1 MKARKKGRTL
11 RNVRPDPSQTARPNR
26 PFSLLIKPAG
36 PDCNLQC
43 RYCFYLP
50 KLQLFGAETGHRM
63 SDEVLEQ
70 LVRGYMS
77 TPQPTYAFNWQGGEP
92 TLMGLDFFKRAI
104 ELQHLYAPRGST
116 LTNTIQTNGTLL
128 DGDWSDFIARNRI
141 LTGVSLDGPEEIHNE
156 YRLDAA
162 GHGSFDKVM
171 TGIEHLRS
179 SGAEFNTLSMVTAAV
194 AERAQ
199 EMFDFFLRNKFNHQQ
214 YIPCVEFDADGAPL
228 KYTVSSEGWGGF
240 LVELFHA
247 WYPRKVRR
255 VSIRNFDNIVNFL
268 AAGEYS
274 SCTMRGKCDQ
284 YFVVEYNGNVY
295 PCDFFVEPE
304 WKLGNIME
312 DEWAHFVRSPLY
324 HRFGAMKSR
333 WNQTCNECPY
343 LHLCSGD
350 CPKMRYAAGRDP
362 SSLSYLCS
370 GHRHFFDNTID
381 KFMDLSRGVQHNLRT
396 NQPGF
401 TGVGMPPYKLSSED
415 PCFCGSGKK
424 LKNCHGVVD

>member
-1 MKARKKGRTL
+1 MKSSKAQSAARGGI
-11 RNVRPDPSQTARPNR
+11 QTAK

-36 PDCNLQC
+36 PDCNLRC

-50 KLQLFGAETGHRM
+50 KLQLFGAEKAHRM

-104 ELQHLYAPRGST
+104 ELQRLYAPRGST
-116 LTNTIQTNGTLL
+116 VTNTIQTNGTLL
-128 DGDWSDFIARNRI
+128 DGDWSNFIARNRI
-141 LTGVSLDGPEEIHNE
+141 LVGVSLDGPEDIHNA

-179 SGAEFNTLSMVTAAV
+179 SGAEFNILSMVTGAG

-199 EMFDFFLRNKFNHQQ
+199 EIFDFFLRNKFNHQQ

-284 YFVVEYNGNVY
+284 YFVLEHNGNVY
-295 PCDFFVEPE
+295 PCDFFVEPQ
-304 WKLGNIME
+304 WRLGNIME
-312 DEWAHFVRSPLY
+312 EGWEHFSGSPLY

-333 WNQTCNECPY
+333 WNNACGECPY
-343 LHLCSGD
+343 LQLCSGD
-350 CPKMRYAAGRDP
+350 CPKLRYVSDRDP
-362 SSLSYLCS
+362 AALSYLCR
-370 GHRHFFDNTID
+370 GHRYFFDQTIAT
-381 KFMDLSRGVQHNLRT
+381 FNELARGVQHNLRT

-401 TGVGMPPYKLSSED
+401 TSRGLPPFELSPED
-415 PCFCGSGKK
+415 SCFCGSGKK
-424 LKNCHGVVD
+424 LKNCHLSRG